1 MEATYATDE
10 PTLAKPGPPCQGLR
24 STLLRERLFWAS
36 AAAFVGLAEGLAGT
50 LSLAAWES
58 DAASGGVTSGWPAL
72 VDVGYWVGNLAV
84 LSLLGVPA
92 LLDERSRS
100 RRIGTALLLA
110 WLAVQLAM
118 ALAVPYTFSLY
129 PSLWSPKGLLAV
141 VLFLAWVVAIDLL
154 GSAAF
159 SVGCSRFALRGR

>member
-1 MEATYATDE
+1 
-10 PTLAKPGPPCQGLR
+10 
-24 STLLRERLFWAS
+24 
-36 AAAFVGLAEGLAGT
+36 
-50 LSLAAWES
+50 
-58 DAASGGVTSGWPAL
+58 
-72 VDVGYWVGNLAV
+72 VGYWVGNLAV

-100 RRIGTALLLA
+100 RRIGTALLLV
-110 WLAVQLAM
+110 W
-118 ALAVPYTFSLY
+118 LAVPYTFSLY

-141 VLFLAWVVAIDLL
+141 VLFLAWVVAIDSL

>member
-1 MEATYATDE
+1 
-10 PTLAKPGPPCQGLR
+10 LR

-36 AAAFVGLAEGLAGT
+36 AAAFVGLAVGLAGT
-50 LSLAAWES
+50 LSWAAWES

-84 LSLLGVPA
+84 PSLLGVPA

-100 RRIGTALLLA
+100 RRIGTALLLV
-110 WLAVQLAM
+110 W
-118 ALAVPYTFSLY
+118 LAVPYTFSLY